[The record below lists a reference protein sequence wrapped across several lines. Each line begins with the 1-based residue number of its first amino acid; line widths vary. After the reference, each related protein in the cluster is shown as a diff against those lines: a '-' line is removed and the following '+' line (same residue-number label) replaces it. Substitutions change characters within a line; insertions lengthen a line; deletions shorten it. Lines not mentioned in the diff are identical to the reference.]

1 MNNIHKEQ
9 SQYITNNHIESPSTT
24 INSPSEEQQLIID
37 HILSGKNVSVD
48 ACAGSGKSTTVF
60 SCVRQMP
67 PETRFLLITYNK
79 MLRMDAME
87 KIREL
92 GISNVEVHTFHSLAV
107 KYYLPEAHTDCGIRK
122 IIHNNRPPRIT
133 SPLPKYDV
141 LVLDEAQDISLLYF
155 QLAAKV
161 MIDAAHPFQLFVL
174 GDYMQCLYEFKGADT
189 RFLTQYRE
197 IWHTHPYL
205 KTHEFEYCTLRTSYR
220 ITEQMAHFVN
230 NVMLGETRLIAT
242 KHDDPVV
249 YITNSRHNV
258 ENTVVYH
265 IRQLL
270 ESGAA
275 QPDDIF
281 VLGASTRGGQM
292 KRMENVL
299 VQIGVP
305 CHVPIFETEEVDEKV
320 ISKKIVF
327 STFHSVKGR
336 QRKYVFIVGFDNSYF
351 NYYARNLNPEICPN
365 TLYVGCTRA
374 LNHLFLLETNDARYD
389 RPLAFLRMSHHE
401 MRQQPYIKFK
411 GTPKSV
417 LYADQLSDATN
428 GEEADDIPGAERRN
442 NVYFITPTN
451 LIRFIPETVL
461 MKLAPLMDEIFTVI
475 SPETPE
481 DMIVIPNAVA
491 TASGNYEE
499 VSDLNGIAI
508 PSIYYDHLWKKVGG
522 SNADPEKDT
531 DKRPTNREGMVF
543 DNDALEYREESPGSG
558 ILYTHIYED
567 IATMR
572 PNEHLFLKSAARSL
586 PTTCTRPADYLYL
599 ANVYVSMKERIYF
612 KLNQIGRNDYTWLTP
627 DIIKKCISRLD
638 RVIGPE
644 CRKTRPLIEHT
655 VVDKDDEAAT
665 AKINDVLAPH
675 FPPENGMQKQFRFT
689 ARADLI
695 TERCVWEIK
704 CTSVLSDEHRLQ
716 LVIYAWLWRVINGTA
731 DEQKRKSKN
740 HPMVRSAKL
749 FNIKSGEMLKL
760 DATMAQLTEIVV
772 ELLKSKYVREEPKTD
787 EELWAECADYIAD
800 IKKDYLPEVGD
811 LPKVTPPVVGDLP
824 EGMCM

>member
-1 MNNIHKEQ
+1 MNA
-9 SQYITNNHIESPSTT
+9 
-24 INSPSEEQQLIID
+24 PSEEQQLIIN
-37 HILSGKNVSVD
+37 HIIVGRNVAVD
-48 ACAGSGKSTTVF
+48 ACAGSGKSTTIF

-67 PETRFLLITYNK
+67 PTTQYLLITYNK
-79 MLRMDAME
+79 MLRMDALE
-87 KIREL
+87 KTKEL
-92 GISNVEVHTFHSLAV
+92 GITNVEVHTFHSLAV

-122 IIHNNRPPRIT
+122 IIYNNRPPRV
-133 SPLPKYDV
+133 PLPKYDV

-155 QLAAKV
+155 QLAAKI
-161 MIDAAHPFQLFVL
+161 MHDAAHTFQLFVL

-205 KTHEFEYCTLRTSYR
+205 KSPEFEYTTLRTSYR
-220 ITEQMAHFVN
+220 ITDQMAQFVN

-242 KHDDPVV
+242 KHDDPVI

-258 ENTVVYH
+258 ENTVVFH

-270 ESGAA
+270 DSGLAK
-275 QPDDIF
+275 PDDIF

-320 ISKKIVF
+320 INSKIVF

-336 QRKYVFIVGFDNSYF
+336 QRKFVFIVGFDNSYF
-351 NYYARNLNPEICPN
+351 NYYARNLDPDVCPN

-374 LNHLFLLETNDARYD
+374 LNHLFLLETNDARHD
-389 RPLAFLRMSHHE
+389 RPLSFLRMSHHE
-401 MRQQPYIKFK
+401 MRLQPYIKFK

-417 LYADQLSDATN
+417 LYADQLTESNGDATD
-428 GEEADDIPGAERRN
+428 ADDIPGAERKN

-461 MKLAPLMDEIFTVI
+461 MKLAPLMDEIFSLV
-475 SPETPE
+475 SPESTP
-481 DMIVIPNAVA
+481 DDIISIPNVVS
-491 TASGNYEE
+491 TGEGKFEE

-508 PSIYYDHLWKKVGG
+508 PSIYYDHLWNKAKEKEQEQ
-522 SNADPEKDT
+522 PEENS
-531 DKRPTNREGMVF
+531 P
-543 DNDALEYREESPGSG
+543 EEKAPGSAV
-558 ILYTHIYED
+558 LYTHIYED
-567 IATMR
+567 IAIMR
-572 PNEHLFLKSAARSL
+572 PNEHLFLKAAAKSL
-586 PTTCTRPADYLYL
+586 PPTCKTPADYLYL

-612 KLNQIGRNDYTWLTP
+612 KLNQIGRDNYNWLNP
-627 DIIKKCISRLD
+627 EIIKKCVSRLD
-638 RVIGPE
+638 RVIGTE
-644 CRKTRPLIEHT
+644 CRKTPPLIEHT
-655 VVDKDDEAAT
+655 IADKDDEAAT
-665 AKINDVLAPH
+665 IKINEVLAPF
-675 FPPENGMQKQFRFT
+675 FPPEDGVQKQFRFT

-695 TERCVWEIK
+695 TERCLWEIK

-716 LVIYAWLWRVINGTA
+716 LIIYAWLWRVINGTT

-740 HPMVRSAKL
+740 HPMVRNAKL
-749 FNIKSGEMLKL
+749 FNIKSGEILKL

-772 ELLKSKYVREEPKTD
+772 ALLKSKYVREEKKTD
-787 EELWAECADYIAD
+787 EELWDECSSYISKEKNMTSTD
-800 IKKDYLPEVGD
+800 FQ
-811 LPKVTPPVVGDLP
+811 
-824 EGMCM
+824 EGQNTYRR

>member
-1 MNNIHKEQ
+1 MNA
-9 SQYITNNHIESPSTT
+9 
-24 INSPSEEQQLIID
+24 PSEEQQLIID
-37 HILSGKNVSVD
+37 NILVGRNVQVD
-48 ACAGSGKSTTVF
+48 ACAGAGKSCTVF
-60 SCVRQMP
+60 SCVQQMHP
-67 PETRFLLITYNK
+67 DTRFLLITYNK
-79 MLRMDAME
+79 MLRMDALE
-87 KIREL
+87 KTREL
-92 GISNVEVHTFHSLAV
+92 NLKNIEVHTFHSLAV

-122 IIHNNRPPRIT
+122 IIYNNRPPRL
-133 SPLPKYDV
+133 PLPKFDV

-161 MIDAAHPFQLFVL
+161 MIDASHPFQLFVL

-189 RFLTQYRE
+189 RFLTQYSR

-205 KTHEFEYCTLRTSYR
+205 KSPDFESCTLRTSYR
-220 ITEQMAHFVN
+220 ITDQMAQFIN
-230 NVMLGETRLIAT
+230 NVMLGETRLVAT
-242 KHDDPVV
+242 KTDDPVV

-275 QPDDIF
+275 IPDDIF

-320 ISKKIVF
+320 ISRKIVF

-351 NYYARNLNPEICPN
+351 NYYARNLDPEICPN

-374 LNHLFLLETNDARYD
+374 INHLFLLETNDARND
-389 RPLAFLRMSHHE
+389 RPLSFLRMSHHE

-417 LYADQLSDATN
+417 LHADQISEAG
-428 GEEADDIPGAERRN
+428 GEDPDYIPGAERKN

-461 MKLAPLMDEIFTVI
+461 MKLAPLMDEIFSVAA
-475 SPETPE
+475 SPE
-481 DMIVIPNAVA
+481 DMISIPNVVQ
-491 TASGNYEE
+491 TAAGNHEE

-508 PSIYYDHLWKKVGG
+508 PSIYYDHLWNKGISGDEHEQK
-522 SNADPEKDT
+522 EQK
-531 DKRPTNREGMVF
+531 E
-543 DNDALEYREESPGSG
+543 EESKEEESKDKAPGSG
-558 ILYTHIYED
+558 VLYTHIYED
-567 IATMR
+567 ISIMR
-572 PNEHLFLKSAARSL
+572 PNEHAFLKTTARSL
-586 PTTCTRPADYLYL
+586 PPVCKSPGDYLFL

-612 KLNQIGRNDYTWLTP
+612 KLNQIGRDDYNWLSSETV
-627 DIIKKCISRLD
+627 KKCVSRLD

-644 CRKTRPLIEHT
+644 CRKDRPLIEHT
-655 VVDKDDEAAT
+655 IADKDDEDAT
-665 AKINDVLAPH
+665 RKINEVLAPH
-675 FPPENGMQKQFRFT
+675 FPPENGQQKQFRFT
-689 ARADLI
+689 ARSDLI
-695 TERCVWEIK
+695 TERCLWEIK

-716 LVIYAWLWRVINGTA
+716 LIIYAWLWRVINGTT

-749 FNIKSGEMLKL
+749 FNIKSGEILKL

-772 ELLKSKYVREEPKTD
+772 ALLNSKYVKEDPKTD
-787 EELWAECADYIAD
+787 EELWAECAEFIAQSSD
-800 IKKDYLPEVGD
+800 RGRESEIESESRTEIV
-811 LPKVTPPVVGDLP
+811 
-824 EGMCM
+824 C